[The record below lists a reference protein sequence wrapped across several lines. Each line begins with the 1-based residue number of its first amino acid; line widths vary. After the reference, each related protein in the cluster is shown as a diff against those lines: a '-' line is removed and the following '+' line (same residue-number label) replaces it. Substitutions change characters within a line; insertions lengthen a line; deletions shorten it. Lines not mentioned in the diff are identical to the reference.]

1 MVHFQS
7 WIFVAAMK
15 QKYKQAV
22 SELSHTQESQIVTT
36 PTQPQLNLSLG
47 WHQNSDSLTRID
59 WYQPSGEGGTRS
71 PPSKSKIV
79 DGVWKT
85 DYIAG

>member
-59 WYQPSGEGGTRS
+59 WYQPRFVFFLKNWITHA
-71 PPSKSKIV
+71 KIGSV
-79 DGVWKT
+79 LGLYLNQK
-85 DYIAG
+85 